1 MHIEL
6 DKSNLPDYEPETI
19 MRAQEQDEE
28 EVCDICK
35 GKQRVTTKFHG
46 KFIIIDC
53 PKCNGGDWNDYIYSN

>member
-6 DKSNLPDYEPETI
+6 DKTALPDYEPETI
-19 MRAQEQDEE
+19 MRAQEQYEE

-35 GKQRVTTKFHG
+35 GKRTVAIRLNKINT
-46 KFIIIDC
+46 IIDC